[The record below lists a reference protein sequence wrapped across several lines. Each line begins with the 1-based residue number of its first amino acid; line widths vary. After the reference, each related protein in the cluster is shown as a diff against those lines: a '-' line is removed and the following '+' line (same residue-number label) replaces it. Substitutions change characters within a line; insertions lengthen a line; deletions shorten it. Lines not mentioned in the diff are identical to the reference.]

1 MLTKEQISLL
11 DDVARYG
18 VGERKFQAK
27 ELLKAYRNTPEGLKD
42 RFILENTGIFA
53 SLLLEDP
60 TTPSATTGYTDSTG
74 YSPEAIAPYMGEG
87 INTKLKDIDLSQEPS
102 AVRVYNPSK
111 KELNKGL
118 KRNTYDYYTAY
129 TGKELKPENLS
140 NFVESVPIKGGSTEY
155 GLLKVLDRL
164 PGENSEKYNLR
175 MYGIAKNLGYDV
187 PDAPTPEQYISIR
200 GQLAKDLMDQQILE
214 SRKLAMQDY
223 STPGAGTLANILPDV
238 LSGFVTEAVFP
249 RSTESLKRGEEV
261 TGKDIGLDVAE
272 NAAMF
277 IPNPATGPIT
287 LIPKIGR
294 IASKAGAVTQP
305 LAKGLMKAASTVG
318 NASVVPFAFEGA
330 DDIAYDDLNNPREE
344 FDPGQASLGSVVN
357 AAAPQAL
364 KIGIAGV
371 NSALGRKVAK
381 TASPIE
387 KYKEFQDFKTNQ
399 NLSDAYTRKG
409 AGIYGKYNIGP
420 KQAGT
425 VKNIDVLNRSDK
437 ELRALGLSPEEKMSA
452 QNMAVSELGAK
463 KWDKAKASD
472 MAKNTS
478 DDPVEMSYISMQQ
491 NPYIEDARLKEMI
504 RRGQT
509 EEAAQIMTD
518 NTGNKYTYY
527 NLPKD
532 QPAGWA
538 TRGATKGEVL
548 KNTGV
553 PRMTIAEGGRELDP
567 LEINKAYYAY
577 YQPKG
582 IKDALLPGL
591 NPNIAPYDREKKWLA
606 YNGLS
611 PLGAYVT
618 NKLGRSKMVKRSASP
633 AAAVLGETEALN
645 SIVDK
650 TFSDPAGAPY
660 ESVPDTSYYQEDSN
674 PYIIKYILPAS
685 K

>member
-11 DDVARYG
+11 QGLATHG
-18 VGERKFQAK
+18 GKEIGFQAK

-42 RFILENTGIFA
+42 RFILENTGIFS
-53 SLLLEDP
+53 SLLEEDP
-60 TTPSATTGYTDSTG
+60 TTPSATTES
-74 YSPEAIAPYMGEG
+74 SPEALAPYMGAG
-87 INTKLKDIDLSQEPS
+87 LSAKLKDIDLSQEPS

-111 KELNKGL
+111 KELNKRL
-118 KRNTYDYYTAY
+118 KRNAYDYYTAY
-129 TGKELKPENLS
+129 TGKELEPENLS
-140 NFVESVPIKGGSTEY
+140 NFVKDGSTEY

-164 PGENSEKYNLR
+164 PDEDPKAYNIR
-175 MYGIAKNLGYDV
+175 IAEIARNLGYDV
-187 PDAPTPEQYISIR
+187 PDTDPDYISIR

-223 STPGAGTLANILPDV
+223 STPGAGVLANMLPDEI
-238 LSGFVTEAVFP
+238 SGFVTETVFP

-261 TGKDIGLDVAE
+261 TGKDIGLDAAE

-318 NASVVPFAFEGA
+318 NAAAVPFAFEGA

-364 KIGIAGV
+364 KIGVAGV

-381 TASPIE
+381 TASPID

-437 ELRALGLSPEEKMSA
+437 ELRALGLSPEEKMTA
-452 QNMAVSELGAK
+452 QNIAVSKLGAK
-463 KWDKAKASD
+463 KWDKAKAED
-472 MAKNTS
+472 TAKNIS
-478 DDPVEMSYISMQQ
+478 DDPLEISYISAQQ

-553 PRMTIAEGGRELDP
+553 PRMTISEGGRELDP

-633 AAAVLGETEALN
+633 FAAILGETESLN
-645 SIVDK
+645 NIVDK

-660 ESVPDTSYYQEDSN
+660 ESVPDTSYYQEDSTARKN